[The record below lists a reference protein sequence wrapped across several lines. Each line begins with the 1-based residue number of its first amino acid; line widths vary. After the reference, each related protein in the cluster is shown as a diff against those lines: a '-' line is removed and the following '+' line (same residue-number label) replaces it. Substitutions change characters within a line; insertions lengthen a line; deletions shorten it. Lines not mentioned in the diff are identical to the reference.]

1 MKTFKAR
8 GSSISKDQATRS
20 INQSMK
26 SYTRG
31 LRNVNHLAF
40 MLMVPYLLV
49 EEAMNIKESLNRP
62 ELASFTASN
71 GWLEKWKLSY
81 GIKEK
86 QISGESLDVP
96 ITTIESWM
104 ERMQELC
111 KGYDDKDIL
120 NMDESGCFF
129 KALPTKGYAIK
140 GKKSKGGKK
149 SKQRVTVAFF
159 VSADGG
165 KVGKPIVIWKSKT
178 PRCFKKASAPDIL
191 SKVMYFS
198 DPKSWMQVEIMEKII
213 ENLNNQ
219 MIKEKRKVIL
229 FLDNATVHPPSL
241 VGKFSN
247 IKIVFLPKNTTSRLQ
262 PLDAGIIQSFKCK
275 YRKKLM
281 RFVIARSKDDVL
293 ASEITKQVDV
303 LQAIEWIAKAWGEV
317 SVDTIKNCF
326 KKCGFDENSNQD
338 DDDND
343 EKVLDEEF
351 KALFD
356 ELADS
361 SMTQEEYIDFD
372 IEVCTSYPEINSDEV
387 DWKVSSVSKCVS
399 EYLNKESGNE
409 ENPESDPESE
419 DEVKEIEPEEIT
431 PHEALIFIDKLI
443 NLKELNNDERSS
455 LSSLKDRLEIVRI
468 NNKKQKTIMHFF
480 R

>member
-1 MKTFKAR
+1 
-8 GSSISKDQATRS
+8 
-20 INQSMK
+20 
-26 SYTRG
+26 
-31 LRNVNHLAF
+31 
-40 MLMVPYLLV
+40 
-49 EEAMNIKESLNRP
+49 
-62 ELASFTASN
+62 
-71 GWLEKWKLSY
+71 
-81 GIKEK
+81 
-86 QISGESLDVP
+86 
-96 ITTIESWM
+96 
-104 ERMQELC
+104 
-111 KGYDDKDIL
+111 
-120 NMDESGCFF
+120 
-129 KALPTKGYAIK
+129 
-140 GKKSKGGKK
+140 
-149 SKQRVTVAFF
+149 
-159 VSADGG
+159 
-165 KVGKPIVIWKSKT
+165 
-178 PRCFKKASAPDIL
+178 
-191 SKVMYFS
+191 
-198 DPKSWMQVEIMEKII
+198 MEKII

-372 IEVCTSYPEINSDEV
+372 IECTSHAHH
-387 DWKVSSVSKCVS
+387 
-399 EYLNKESGNE
+399 
-409 ENPESDPESE
+409 
-419 DEVKEIEPEEIT
+419 T
-431 PHEALIFIDKLI
+431 P
-443 NLKELNNDERSS
+443 R
-455 LSSLKDRLEIVRI
+455 
-468 NNKKQKTIMHFF
+468 
-480 R
+480 